1 MTGFSR
7 IWDLAAATGTIPVV
21 HPLEK
26 PRLRGVF
33 HLWAFFVAVAAG
45 AVLVVIADGAR
56 ARLAAWIY
64 VTALA
69 AMFGASAFY
78 HRYPFK
84 SAARRLWA
92 RRLDHS
98 MIFLFIAG
106 TYTPFAVLA
115 FSGTLRWVVLT
126 TVWGGAVLGLMLNFV
141 WLDAPKWV
149 TVLTYGAVGWVGVIT
164 IPQMFSRVG
173 TAGSTLVLIGGALY
187 TVGALTY
194 AFHWPNPFPR
204 TFGFHEVFHVL
215 VVAAAASQ
223 FVAVAFV
230 VA

>member
-1 MTGFSR
+1 M
-7 IWDLAAATGTIPVV
+7 
-21 HPLEK
+21 HKLEK

-45 AVLVVIADGAR
+45 VVLVVVADGTR
-56 ARLAAWIY
+56 ARLATWVY

-106 TYTPFAVLA
+106 TYTPFALLA
-115 FSGTLRWVVLT
+115 FSGTLRWVVLAV
-126 TVWGGAVLGLMLNFV
+126 VWGGAALGLVLNFA

-149 TVLTYGAVGWVGVIT
+149 TVLAYGAVGWVGVIT
-164 IPQMFSRVG
+164 IPQMFSNVG
-173 TAGSTLVLIGGALY
+173 TTGSMFVIAGGALY

-215 VVAAAASQ
+215 VVAAAATQ
-223 FVAVAFV
+223 FVAVASV

>member
-1 MTGFSR
+1 
-7 IWDLAAATGTIPVV
+7 V
-21 HPLEK
+21 HKLEK

-45 AVLVVIADGAR
+45 VVLVAVADGTR
-56 ARLAAWIY
+56 ARLATWVY

-106 TYTPFAVLA
+106 TYTPFALLA
-115 FSGTLRWVVLT
+115 FSGTLRWVVLAV
-126 TVWGGAVLGLMLNFV
+126 VWGGAALGLVLNFA

-149 TVLTYGAVGWVGVIT
+149 TVLAYGAVGWVGVIT
-164 IPQMFSRVG
+164 IPQMFSNVG
-173 TAGSTLVLIGGALY
+173 TTGSMLVIAGGALY

-215 VVAAAASQ
+215 VVAAAATQ
-223 FVAVAFV
+223 FVAVASV
-230 VA
+230 VV